1 MASYQ
6 GAVSK
11 PRGTKVK
18 PMLRRL
24 TPSEKN
30 SLDLDRPAAEQEGLG
45 ILESGF
51 GGSGYS
57 HGYGYA
63 YGGGARSPHD
73 VQMRRGYHH
82 RSTSGTSQ
90 FSTTTT
96 GSASGH
102 RAGSFVHP
110 FQQTQTP
117 RPYTPPLNAS
127 SPRQDS
133 LRKSEFESPAGIE
146 DDSET
151 IVHHH
156 AFRSPSN
163 LSTTSHSHSHSHS
176 HTSLPSIA
184 ALSSPSPNISSQ
196 QLQQQLPQHHL
207 RITTTKQASSSR
219 LALAKSHSSLHS
231 SLYNTP
237 LSSEITSSSDI
248 MSPAS
253 AIRESLDKG
262 FRIRSRSEVDT
273 HVRAETIREARRKFQ
288 EKENMKEEKA
298 AREDIKALEKRQQK
312 EARQINRRYRRSSA
326 SDRTRSKR
334 SRSDLTTQEK
344 TDGFLSRGYET
355 AQQQQ
360 APSFGEEELC
370 QPSRSHTA
378 KRKTHSTWTKFVMWI
393 RTRFIRMG
401 QKN

>member
-1 MASYQ
+1 
-6 GAVSK
+6 
-11 PRGTKVK
+11 
-18 PMLRRL
+18 
-24 TPSEKN
+24 
-30 SLDLDRPAAEQEGLG
+30 
-45 ILESGF
+45 
-51 GGSGYS
+51 
-57 HGYGYA
+57 
-63 YGGGARSPHD
+63 
-73 VQMRRGYHH
+73 MRRGYHN
-82 RSTSGTSQ
+82 RSTSGTSHL
-90 FSTTTT
+90 STATT

-117 RPYTPPLNAS
+117 RPYTPPSNT
-127 SPRQDS
+127 SPSYQDS
-133 LRKSEFESPAGIE
+133 LRKSELDSLAGTE
-146 DDSET
+146 GDSET
-151 IVHHH
+151 IHHH

-163 LSTTSHSHSHSHS
+163 LSTTSHSQSHSHSHS
-176 HTSLPSIA
+176 HSSLPSIA
-184 ALSSPSPNISSQ
+184 ALSSSPNISSQ
-196 QLQQQLPQHHL
+196 QLQQPPQHHL
-207 RITTTKQASSSR
+207 RITSTKQASSCR

-231 SLYNTP
+231 SLHNTP
-237 LSSEITSSSDI
+237 LSTDITSSSDI

-288 EKENMKEEKA
+288 EKENLKEEKA

-312 EARQINRRYRRSSA
+312 EARQIDRGHRRSSA

-334 SRSDLTTQEK
+334 SKSDLTTQEK
-344 TDGFLSRGYET
+344 TDGFLGRGYET
-355 AQQQQ
+355 AQEQQT
-360 APSFGEEELC
+360 PTFGEEELC

-378 KRKTHSTWTKFVMWI
+378 KRKTHSAWTKFVMWI